1 MKRFT
6 IAGLFVL
13 GSLTPWMAW
22 ADPPCGNSPGLLQ
35 RLFHK
40 PVPMPAPLG
49 TYANGWYDA
58 QAVAA
63 EADQFVLY
71 RQEWYQDGS
80 KPGPYGAYHLQRIIQ
95 RLPGV
100 PFQVVIEVDLR
111 DEKINIARQTFVVN
125 QLLAASIADAQAR
138 VIVGYPRA
146 EGLYGD
152 EAARI
157 FLQRYSGGQG
167 GAGGASGGSIL
178 GGGGLGIGGTA
189 AMGGLRGN

>member
-1 MKRFT
+1 M
-6 IAGLFVL
+6 LFR
-13 GSLTPWMAW
+13 S
-22 ADPPCGNSPGLLQ
+22 
-35 RLFHK
+35 
-40 PVPMPAPLG
+40 
-49 TYANGWYDA
+49 YANGWYDA